1 MIVEEGCVRGPRY
14 VRGVAPYLVRE
25 EMRCERATREP
36 DPTDG
41 VSVID
46 PAGRPDAA
54 ASSMALPTPAATFA
68 GTRPVASR
76 GVR

>member
-25 EMRCERATREP
+25 EMRCERATRGP
-36 DPTDG
+36 YPTDD

-46 PAGRPDAA
+46 PAGRPDEAA
-54 ASSMALPTPAATFA
+54 ASMALPTPTATFA
-68 GTRPVASR
+68 GIRPVAS
-76 GVR
+76 GSVR